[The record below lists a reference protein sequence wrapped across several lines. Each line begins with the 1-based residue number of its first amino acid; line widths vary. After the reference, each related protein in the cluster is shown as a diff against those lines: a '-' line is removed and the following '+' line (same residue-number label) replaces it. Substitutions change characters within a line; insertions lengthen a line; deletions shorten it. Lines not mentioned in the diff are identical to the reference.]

1 MKLDLTQVNPRFK
14 FSSTKKN
21 RRSDS
26 SIRRWHS
33 SCSTNTATT
42 ISDDASNSG
51 RTGTT
56 SSHSSYC
63 HPCHGSNLFDTDS
76 SCHSSMTSPTSML
89 LFTTSP
95 SSNDTAAAITNH
107 GEDPS
112 SCNKNNIPSSYCSEP
127 LRPDTPPLPLPPP
140 PPQLILPEFF
150 DDETNEG
157 NFKSRGGGA
166 TPKRRKLELCQS
178 TLKGVTCPF
187 GKMCNF
193 AHHTSE
199 LELTT
204 LRQRAKAGIIDI
216 HTYRTRPCI
225 DYVMTGSW

>member
-1 MKLDLTQVNPRFK
+1 
-14 FSSTKKN
+14 
-21 RRSDS
+21 
-26 SIRRWHS
+26 
-33 SCSTNTATT
+33 
-42 ISDDASNSG
+42 
-51 RTGTT
+51 
-56 SSHSSYC
+56 
-63 HPCHGSNLFDTDS
+63 
-76 SCHSSMTSPTSML
+76 MTSPTSML

-95 SSNDTAAAITNH
+95 SSNDTTTAAITRH
-107 GEDPS
+107 GDPS
-112 SCNKNNIPSSYCSEP
+112 SWSKNNIPSSYCSDP

-140 PPQLILPEFF
+140 PQLLLPEFF

-166 TPKRRKLELCQS
+166 PPKRRKLELCQS

-204 LRQRAKAGIIDI
+204 LRQRAEAGIIDI